1 MNISEEISA
10 VSAASTLFAAL
21 VALAVPF
28 VLDWRQRS
36 RNLAER
42 NRKREIAY
50 REVCFAVE
58 KALVAFV
65 RLRHSIDDHLR
76 HGPFLDGTYRQHLRE
91 AEAAS
96 LVLDHL
102 LRRHDM
108 NDDLL
113 RCGLEAQLLANETQ
127 QTAALAIR
135 GLHHGDWGEVMGAVH
150 ASDQRAH
157 DALSRVQAVRARHGL
172 QRSRKHPELPHRI

>member
-1 MNISEEISA
+1 MNTEETISA
-10 VSAASTLFAAL
+10 ISAGSTLFAGL
-21 VALAVPF
+21 VALSVPF

-65 RLRHSIDDHLR
+65 RLRHSIDDHLH
-76 HGPFLDGTYRQHLRE
+76 HGPFPDATYRTHLRE
-91 AEAAS
+91 AEGAA

-113 RCGLEAQLLANETQ
+113 RCGLEAQLLANETRD
-127 QTAALAIR
+127 TAQLVLDELERHEWVGGQGAI
-135 GLHHGDWGEVMGAVH
+135 H

-157 DALSRVQAVRARHGL
+157 DTLSRVQAVRARHGL